1 MKTVMGLFVHS
12 DELAQAVHYLGEA
25 GFAKEQ
31 LGLLAGEETVEQLLK
46 QYRERQ
52 TAEGAG
58 WGAAGGGLLGG
69 FVGLLAVAGS
79 LAIPPLG
86 AAVAAGTLA
95 SILGTTAA
103 GAGLGALYGGIT
115 GALSGRGLA
124 QEHINIY
131 EHGLESGG
139 MLLSVHAPSS
149 EEAQTAQQIMLEANG
164 TGVAVYDEDEVEE
177 PPTES

>member
-1 MKTVMGLFVHS
+1 MKTVMGLFVHN
-12 DELAQAVHYLGEA
+12 DELTQAIRLLGQA
-25 GFAKEQ
+25 GFNQEQ
-31 LGLLAGEETVEQLLK
+31 LGLLAGEAAVEQLLAH
-46 QYRERQ
+46 YRERH

-58 WGAAGGGLLGG
+58 WGAAGGGILGG

-115 GALSGRGLA
+115 GALSGHGLA
-124 QEHINIY
+124 QEHMNIY
-131 EHGLESGG
+131 EHGLKNGG
-139 MLLSVHAPSS
+139 MLLSVHAPTT
-149 EEAQTAQQIMLEANG
+149 EAAQVAQQIMLEANG
-164 TGVAVYDEDEVEE
+164 TGVAIYDEDEVQD
-177 PPTES
+177 PTAD

>member
-1 MKTVMGLFVHS
+1 
-12 DELAQAVHYLGEA
+12 
-25 GFAKEQ
+25 
-31 LGLLAGEETVEQLLK
+31 
-46 QYRERQ
+46 
-52 TAEGAG
+52 
-58 WGAAGGGLLGG
+58 WGAAGGGILGG

-115 GALSGRGLA
+115 GALSGYGLA

-131 EHGLESGG
+131 EHGLQSGG
-139 MLLSVHAPSS
+139 MLLSAHAPSE
-149 EEAQTAQQIMLEANG
+149 EEAQVAQQIMLEANG
-164 TGVAVYDEDEVEE
+164 TGVTIHD
-177 PPTES
+177 